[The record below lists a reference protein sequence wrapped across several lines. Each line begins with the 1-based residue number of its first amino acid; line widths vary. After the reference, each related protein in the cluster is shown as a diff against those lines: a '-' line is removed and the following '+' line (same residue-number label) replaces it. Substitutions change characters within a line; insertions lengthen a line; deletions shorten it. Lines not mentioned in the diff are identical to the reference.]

1 MNDVSLVIFK
11 EDDLPD
17 YMDVI
22 LPNVWDELLTLES
35 FEEAQVITLAV
46 ELDGNTLGAAVARI
60 QDNAEVQIYSI
71 YVKPEYRRRK
81 VGTAL
86 LDGILT
92 LAQEMLE
99 APELPEIPVVEVI
112 DYTLDKEDL
121 ASFTAF
127 LQSAGFRAFDDLPP
141 LFILSRSAAMDH
153 AGHPAG
159 AGLLSELPDAER
171 EAVEVMLEG
180 FGIPAETEL
189 CTYAGPAQE
198 PACMVLSFPSDNG
211 DLMVSSY
218 GEEASEEDYKAA
230 LSRMFAAIGEEYE
243 SFAIL
248 ADGTRN
254 LFPHVWEELGAD
266 VIHRTIARRNVMF
279 TAERG

>member
-1 MNDVSLVIFK
+1 MNDVNLVIFK

-46 ELDGNTLGAAVARI
+46 ELDGTTLGAAVARI

-112 DYTLDKEDL
+112 DYTMGEEDM

-127 LQSAGFRAFDDLPP
+127 LQAAGFRFFDDLPP
-141 LFILSRSAAMDH
+141 LFILSRSAAMHH

-159 AGLLSELPDAER
+159 AGLLSELPEAER
-171 EAVEVMLEG
+171 EAVEAMLEG

-198 PACMVLSFPSDNG
+198 PACMVLSLPSDDG

-230 LSRMFAAIGEEYE
+230 LSRMFAALGEEFE
-243 SFAIL
+243 SFDIL

-279 TAERG
+279 TADRG